1 MALLLEKSNW
11 SVKNYVLSVS
21 IIIVST
27 LLAFFIWKGTT
38 VFDKGTDIPIIFMM
52 DSMSENYMA
61 EYQLD
66 RSTPMPKDEDFVFYV
81 ETEQMPKD
89 LALYISTNDSWV
101 GFRSVELSNRNYLI
115 GRTKLNADNI
125 LTVAYLKTDDS
136 DLSKS
141 VSSYLD
147 ETFEPILWAVVG
159 TFILAIF
166 MIVYMT
172 LKFIRPLRQLKDWTS
187 QLNKNDRITNIPNFT
202 FEELNGLANTLAESL
217 NENLRLIDK
226 DKFFLR
232 AASHELRTPISVSS
246 INIELMNMYLEIQPV
261 SPKLSVPLLRIE
273 NAVKDMQQLSETL
286 LWLDHDGGSSIEST
300 QFDLRST
307 INSIVADSRYLL
319 KNKNVD
325 IAINCEN
332 SSITCNFSSF
342 KIVLGNIVRNAMQ
355 YTINGRIEINLN
367 EQMALIRNVDTNE
380 TPINT
385 NNMGDVNNTDNADYG
400 YGLGLI
406 LVEKICNKGDWK
418 YSTSNIVGGREVQI
432 LFK

>member
-38 VFDKGTDIPIIFMM
+38 VFDEGTDITIIYIM
-52 DSMSENYMA
+52 DSMSENYMDQ
-61 EYQLD
+61 YQLN
-66 RSTPMPKDEDFVFYV
+66 RSAPMPKDEDFIFYI
-81 ETEQMPKD
+81 ETEKMPQD
-89 LALYISTNDSWV
+89 LALYISNNGPWI
-101 GFRSVELSNRNYLI
+101 GFRSIKLSNRNYLI
-115 GRTKLNADNI
+115 GRKKLNADDF
-125 LTVAYLKTDDS
+125 LTIAYHKTDDS
-136 DLSKS
+136 ELSTS
-141 VSSYLD
+141 VNAYLND
-147 ETFEPILWAVVG
+147 AFEPILWTVIV

-172 LKFIRPLRQLKDWTS
+172 LKFIRPLRDLKDWTS
-187 QLNKNDRITNIPNFT
+187 QLNRNDKITDVPNFT

-246 INIELMNMYLEIQPV
+246 INVELINMYLEIQPV
-261 SPKLSVPLLRIE
+261 SPKLSVPLLRID

-286 LWLDHDGGSSIEST
+286 LWLDHDGGSSIELT

-307 INSIVADSRYLL
+307 ISSIVADSRYIL

-332 SSITCNFSSF
+332 RSITCNVSSF

-355 YTINGRIEINLN
+355 YTNNGKIEIDLD
-367 EQMALIRNVDTNE
+367 ERMALIRNVDTNE
-380 TPINT
+380 TPVNT
-385 NNMGDVNNTDNADYG
+385 SNLDNTDNAEYG

-418 YSTSNIVGGREVQI
+418 YSTRNIVGGREVQI

>member
-1 MALLLEKSNW
+1 MVLLLKKSNW

-27 LLAFFIWKGTT
+27 LLGFFIWKGATI
-38 VFDKGTDIPIIFMM
+38 FDKGTDIPIIYLM
-52 DSMSENYMA
+52 DTMSEKYIA
-61 EYQLD
+61 QYKDD
-66 RSTPMPKDEDFVFYV
+66 RSTGMPVDEDFLFYI
-81 ETEQMPKD
+81 ETKQMPQD
-89 LALYISTNDSWV
+89 LASYINKDVSWV
-101 GFRSVELSNRNYLI
+101 GFRSIELSNRSYLI
-115 GRTKLNADNI
+115 GRTKLNKDVF

-136 DLSKS
+136 ELSIS
-141 VSSYLD
+141 VDSYLM
-147 ETFEPILWAVVG
+147 ESFAPILWAVSV
-159 TFILAIF
+159 TFILSIF

-172 LKFIRPLRQLKDWTS
+172 LKFIRPLRELKDWTS
-187 QLNKNDRITNIPNFT
+187 QLNKNDKITHVPNFT
-202 FEELNGLANTLAESL
+202 FKELNGLANTLAESL
-217 NENLRLIDK
+217 NENLRLIEK

-246 INIELMNMYLEIQPV
+246 VNVELMNMYLEAQNV
-261 SPKLSVPLLRIE
+261 SPKLSAPLLRIE
-273 NAVKDMQQLSETL
+273 NAVKDMRQLSETL

-307 INSIVADSRYLL
+307 IDSIVADSCYLL
-319 KNKNVD
+319 TNKNVD

-332 SSITCNFSSF
+332 SKITCNFPSF
-342 KIVLGNIVRNAMQ
+342 KIVLGNIIRNAMQ
-355 YTINGRIEINLN
+355 YTSNGRIEINLD
-367 EQMALIRNVDTNE
+367 ERMALIKNVDTNE
-380 TPINT
+380 TLI
-385 NNMGDVNNTDNADYG
+385 NTDNADNSEYG